1 MHTLKV
7 RLEERER
14 GYPIYIGRGLLS
26 QLGEVARRHGLPEHV
41 AVIADST
48 VAELYG
54 EAALSSLR
62 SAGYKAEL
70 LTFPPGE
77 GSKTLEAAAGL
88 CDGLL
93 ARRLDRRSA
102 IIALGGG
109 VSGDL
114 GGFVA
119 ATYLRG
125 IPWAVVP
132 TTLLAQVDA
141 AIGGKTGVDH
151 PRGKNLIGAFH
162 QPRFVLTD
170 PETLSTLPRRELHAG
185 LAEVVKSA
193 LIWDEALFRFIEE
206 RLAALLSGE
215 LAALEGAIA
224 GAARVKAEVVSRD
237 EREGGLRRILNFG
250 HTIAHALEAATGYQH
265 LLHGEAVAWGML
277 AAVWLSQERGLLAS
291 AERARVEALLRRLP
305 RPPLPELS
313 PRELLDC
320 IRHDKKVLGG
330 RLHFVLL
337 RRIGEAVV
345 NTGIG
350 EEALLAAWKYLED
363 LQRGNP

>member
-1 MHTLKV
+1 M
-7 RLEERER
+7 
-14 GYPIYIGRGLLS
+14 
-26 QLGEVARRHGLPEHV
+26 ARRHGLPERV

-54 EAALSSLR
+54 EAALSPLR
-62 SAGYKAEL
+62 GAGYTAEL

-77 GSKTLEAAAGL
+77 ASKTLETAAGL
-88 CDGLL
+88 YDELL

-109 VSGDL
+109 VTGDL

-170 PETLSTLPRRELHAG
+170 PELLSTLPRRELHAG
-185 LAEVVKSA
+185 LAEVTKSA

-206 RLAALLSGE
+206 NLTALLAGD
-215 LAALEGAIA
+215 LAALEEAIA

-250 HTIAHALEAATGYQH
+250 HTLGHALEAATGYRDF
-265 LLHGEAVAWGML
+265 LHGEAVAWGML
-277 AAVWLSQERGLLAS
+277 AAVWLSHERGFLDSTA
-291 AERARVEALLRRLP
+291 RARVKAVLRRLP
-305 RPPLPELS
+305 RPPLPKLS
-313 PRELLDC
+313 PRELLGY

-337 RRIGEAVV
+337 RRIGEAVAD
-345 NTGIG
+345 TGIR
-350 EEALLAAWKYLED
+350 EEDLLAALEYLKSLE
-363 LQRGNP
+363 GKP

>member
-1 MHTLKV
+1 MHTLEVK
-7 RLEERER
+7 LEERER
-14 GYPIYIGRGLLS
+14 SYPIYIGRGLLS
-26 QLGEVARRHGLPEHV
+26 KLGEVARRHVLPERV

-62 SAGYKAEL
+62 GAGCAAEL

-77 GSKTLEAAAGL
+77 ASKTLETAAGL
-88 CDGLL
+88 YDGLL
-93 ARRLDRRSA
+93 ARRFDRRSA

-109 VSGDL
+109 VTGDL

-170 PETLSTLPRRELHAG
+170 PELLSTLPQRELHAG

-193 LIWDEALFRFIEE
+193 LIWDEASFCFIEE
-206 RLAALLSGE
+206 KLAALLAGD
-215 LAALEGAIA
+215 LAALEEAIA
-224 GAARVKAEVVSRD
+224 GAARAKAEVVSRD

-250 HTIAHALEAATGYQH
+250 HTIAHALEAATGYRDF
-265 LLHGEAVAWGML
+265 LHGEAVAWGML
-277 AAVWLSQERGLLAS
+277 AAVWLSHERGFLAS
-291 AERARVEALLRRLP
+291 PERARVEVVLRRLP

-313 PRELLDC
+313 PRELLDY

-330 RLHFVLL
+330 RLHFVFLQG
-337 RRIGEAVV
+337 IGEATVAPV
-345 NTGIG
+345 D
-350 EEALLAAWKYLED
+350 EEELLSAITHLYEEEK
-363 LQRGNP
+363 